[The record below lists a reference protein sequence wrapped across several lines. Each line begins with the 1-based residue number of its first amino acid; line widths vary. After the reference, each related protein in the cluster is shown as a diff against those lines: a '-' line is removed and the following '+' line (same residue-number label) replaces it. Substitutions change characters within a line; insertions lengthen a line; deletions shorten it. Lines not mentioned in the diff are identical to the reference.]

1 MLNFYNKPKE
11 QNLKFWAKSIE
22 HNLILPIITTEDL
35 ILLFKLLSWDPH
47 LNSVRNVTLEAGQVV
62 SLLNNAAGK
71 VVAQRTSPLL
81 PYQLLTFPL

>member
-22 HNLILPIITTEDL
+22 HNLILPITTEDL

-47 LNSVRNVTLEAGQVV
+47 LNSVRNITLEAGQVV
-62 SLLNNAAGK
+62 SLLDNAAGK
-71 VVAQRTSPLL
+71 GVAHRMSPLL
-81 PYQLLTFPL
+81 P